1 MKFLA
6 FLRWCYVCIAL
17 WMPLAPSSLISE
29 LYPLIRAYIYLKEQ
43 MVKTRKKYN
52 IDGTEVSL
60 LEVRKRSL
68 LDIRKLIK
76 VMIAFKFL

>member
-1 MKFLA
+1 
-6 FLRWCYVCIAL
+6 
-17 WMPLAPSSLISE
+17 MPLAPSSLISE
-29 LYPLIRAYIYLKEQ
+29 LYPLIRAYIYLKKQ
-43 MVKTRKKYN
+43 MVKTRKN
-52 IDGTEVSL
+52 IDRTEVSL